1 MDRRQFLEATGIAAA
16 GTALAGCAGDSSS
29 QSETG
34 TLATSVTD
42 QPSDIDDF
50 DTLVLRLTAL
60 RTTRADDGTDADDT
74 ATGTG
79 TASDDEDDEE
89 RTIDIEDT
97 EVDLT
102 ELADGDTSLI
112 DETELETG
120 EYAYL
125 KLVVGEVVDASLA
138 DGGEATVR
146 TPGNAPLKFNQQF
159 EIRANQR
166 TNFLADFTPVKQGR
180 SGRYLIKPVADGVEV
195 SYEDESTATTA

>member
-1 MDRRQFLEATGIAAA
+1 MDRRRFLETTGLAAVGIAV
-16 GTALAGCAGDSSS
+16 AGCSGGGGT
-29 QSETG
+29 ETG

-50 DTLVLRLTAL
+50 ETLVLRLTAL
-60 RTTRADDGTDADDT
+60 RTTRADGETDADGT
-74 ATGTG
+74 ANATG
-79 TASDDEDDEE
+79 TASDEDGAE

-125 KLVVGEVVDASLA
+125 KLVVGEVVDATLT

-146 TPGNAPLKFNQQF
+146 TPGNAPLKFNAQF

-166 TNFLADFTPVKQGR
+166 TTFLADFTPVKQGR

-195 SYEDESTATTA
+195 SYEDESTAATTTA

>member
-16 GTALAGCAGDSSS
+16 GTAIAGCSGDG
-29 QSETG
+29 QIETG

-50 DTLVLRLTAL
+50 ETLVLRLTGL
-60 RTTRADDGTDADDT
+60 RTTRAGDGTVSDDT
-74 ATGTG
+74 VTG
-79 TASDDEDDEE
+79 TASDGEDGE
-89 RTIDIEDT
+89 RTIDIEET

-120 EYAYL
+120 EYEYL
-125 KLVVGEVVDASLA
+125 KLVVGEVVEARLT
-138 DGGEATVR
+138 GGDEATVE
-146 TPGNAPLKFNQQF
+146 TPGNAPLKFNERF
-159 EIRANQR
+159 EIRADQR
-166 TNFLADFTPVKQGR
+166 TSFLADFTPVKQGR

>member
-16 GTALAGCAGDSSS
+16 GTALAGCSGNST
-29 QSETG
+29 SETG

-50 DTLVLRLTAL
+50 ETLVLQLTAL
-60 RTTRADDGTDADDT
+60 RTKRAEDATETDDT

-79 TASDDEDDEE
+79 TAPEEDDGE

-125 KLVVGEVVDASLA
+125 KLVVGEVVEASLT

-146 TPGNAPLKFNQQF
+146 TPGNAPLKFNAQF

-166 TNFLADFTPVKQGR
+166 TNFLADFTPVKQGQ

-195 SYEDESTATTA
+195 SYESESTAATTTA